1 MSLELVKEIPLRYDK
16 ATTIEEATRIYN
28 EVNGMNQLWYKKVL
42 VHLGSNVSKIKRQK
56 MVLLDD
62 ILLGLALTYGL
73 DVNDIK
79 GSSRKRIML
88 LPRQCITYT
97 LVKKY
102 KFDIKSTGECVGRD
116 HSTAIH
122 SIRLVENWIQTKYG
136 FDEELRLLKMIYPE
150 KFES

>member
-1 MSLELVKEIPLRYDK
+1 MSLELAKEIPLRYDK

-79 GSSRKRIML
+79 GGSRKREIL
-88 LPRQCITYT
+88 VPRQCITYT

-102 KFDIKSTGECVGRD
+102 KFDKKSTGECVGRD

-122 SIRLVENWIQTKYG
+122 SIRLVDKWLETKVS
-136 FDEELRLLKMIYPE
+136 FEEELRLLKMIYPE
-150 KFES
+150 KFD